1 MVKYLPKP
9 WNNYIFLRLNK
20 DNVSC
25 VMNEIDERLLLLQDW
40 ELMLE
45 AVDQSNDLLS
55 MAEKKHFLSKCAI

>member
-1 MVKYLPKP
+1 
-9 WNNYIFLRLNK
+9 
-20 DNVSC
+20 
-25 VMNEIDERLLLLQDW
+25 MNEIDERLPLLQDW